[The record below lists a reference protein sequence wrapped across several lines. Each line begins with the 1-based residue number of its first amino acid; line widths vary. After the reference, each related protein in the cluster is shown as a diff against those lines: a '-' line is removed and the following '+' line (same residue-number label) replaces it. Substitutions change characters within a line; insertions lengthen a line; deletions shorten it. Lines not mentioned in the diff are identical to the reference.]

1 MRTKLNT
8 IGNTMKNCKIA
19 TIKEMIEGG
28 WQRKTINK
36 VRCLLN
42 SEHGF
47 ICLAGRDHF
56 WPEEMLTVVEKLGR
70 PDKIHTLAS
79 GVVTTL
85 EYFSLC
91 E

>member
-1 MRTKLNT
+1 
-8 IGNTMKNCKIA
+8 MKNCKM
-19 TIKEMIEGG
+19 TTDKELIEEG
-28 WQRKTINK
+28 WKRKTINK
-36 VRCLLN
+36 VRCLVK
-42 SEHGF
+42 SEYGL
-47 ICLAGRDHF
+47 ICLAGRGRDHF
-56 WPEEMLTVVEKLGR
+56 WAEEMLTVVEKLGR